1 MHKKADSVNIWSRYL
16 KGTPVQEIYTRYRKA
31 LSEESKAMR
40 FSQKM
45 EFYLMAKDDDELM
58 AAIACFTP
66 PQMDTVLR
74 GLHKI
79 VCNDPTIV
87 ADMKN
92 VHQEEKMNA
101 FLKKTVQYWGAVED
115 EKVNE
120 AIGGFTNF
128 EKITLL
134 RVLHKQC
141 ISSRL

>member
-1 MHKKADSVNIWSRYL
+1 MRKKADSVNIWSRYL
-16 KGTPVQEIYTRYRKA
+16 KGTPAQEIYTRYKKA
-31 LSEESKAMR
+31 LSEESRAMQ

-45 EFYLMAKDDDELM
+45 EFYLM

-74 GLHKI
+74 GVHKI

-120 AIGGFTNF
+120 AIGAFTNF

>member
-1 MHKKADSVNIWSRYL
+1 MHKKADFMNIWSRYL
-16 KGTPVQEIYTRYRKA
+16 KGTSAQEIYTRYKKA
-31 LSEESKAMR
+31 LSEESRAMQ

-79 VCNDPTIV
+79 ICNDPTIV

-92 VHQEEKMNA
+92 VHQEEIMNA
-101 FLKKTVQYWGAVED
+101 FLKKTVQYWGAAED
-115 EKVNE
+115 EEVDE
-120 AIGGFTNF
+120 AIGTFTDF

-141 ISSRL
+141 IPTF

>member
-1 MHKKADSVNIWSRYL
+1 MHKKADSMNIWSRYL
-16 KGTPVQEIYTRYRKA
+16 KGTPAQEIYTRHKEV
-31 LSEESKAMR
+31 LSEESRAMR

-66 PQMDTVLR
+66 SQMDTVLR
-74 GLHKI
+74 WLHKI
-79 VCNDPTIV
+79 ICNDSTIV

-92 VHQEEKMNA
+92 VYQEEKMNT
-101 FLKKTVQYWGAVED
+101 FLKKTVQYWGAAED

-120 AIGGFTNF
+120 AIGTFTDF

-141 ISSRL
+141 IPTF

>member
-1 MHKKADSVNIWSRYL
+1 MHKKADSMNIWSRYL
-16 KGTPVQEIYTRYRKA
+16 KGTPAQEIYTRYKKA
-31 LSEESKAMR
+31 LSEESRAMQ

-79 VCNDPTIV
+79 ICNDPTIV

-101 FLKKTVQYWGAVED
+101 FLKKTVQYWGAAED
-115 EKVNE
+115 EEVNE
-120 AIGGFTNF
+120 AIGTFTDF

-134 RVLHKQC
+134 RVLHKRC
-141 ISSRL
+141 IPTF

>member
-1 MHKKADSVNIWSRYL
+1 
-16 KGTPVQEIYTRYRKA
+16 
-31 LSEESKAMR
+31 
-40 FSQKM
+40 
-45 EFYLMAKDDDELM
+45 MAEDDDELM

-92 VHQEEKMNA
+92 VHQEKMNA

-141 ISSRL
+141 IPTF

>member
-1 MHKKADSVNIWSRYL
+1 MHKKADFMNIWSRYL
-16 KGTPVQEIYTRYRKA
+16 KGTPAQKIYTRYKKA

-45 EFYLMAKDDDELM
+45 EFYLMANDDDELM

-79 VCNDPTIV
+79 ICNDPTIV

-92 VHQEEKMNA
+92 VHQEEIMNA
-101 FLKKTVQYWGAVED
+101 FLKKTVQYWGAAED
-115 EKVNE
+115 EEVNE
-120 AIGGFTNF
+120 AIGTFTDF

-141 ISSRL
+141 IPTF

>member
-1 MHKKADSVNIWSRYL
+1 MLACACCTRL
-16 KGTPVQEIYTRYRKA
+16 QMYTV
-31 LSEESKAMR
+31 
-40 FSQKM
+40 
-45 EFYLMAKDDDELM
+45 
-58 AAIACFTP
+58 I
-66 PQMDTVLR
+66 R
-74 GLHKI
+74 GVPNL

-92 VHQEEKMNA
+92 VHQEKMNV

-120 AIGGFTNF
+120 AIGAFTNF

>member
-16 KGTPVQEIYTRYRKA
+16 KGTPAREIYTRYKKA

-74 GLHKI
+74 GLHKMF
-79 VCNDPTIV
+79 CNDPTIV

-92 VHQEEKMNA
+92 VHQEKMNA

>member
-1 MHKKADSVNIWSRYL
+1 MRKKADSVNIWSRYL
-16 KGTPVQEIYTRYRKA
+16 KGTSAQEIYTRYKKA
-31 LSEESKAMR
+31 LSEESRAMQ

-79 VCNDPTIV
+79 ICNDPTIV

-92 VHQEEKMNA
+92 VHQEEIMNA
-101 FLKKTVQYWGAVED
+101 FLKKTVQYWGAAED
-115 EKVNE
+115 EEVDE
-120 AIGGFTNF
+120 AIGTFTDF

-141 ISSRL
+141 IPTF